1 MEHNHSGNTINK
13 GKHNKIKTAFFLTL
27 FFALVEFATGTIFN
41 SLALIADSIHM
52 ATDTIALFIASIAI
66 YLSSKPATKKFTFGL
81 GKIEV
86 AAAIIN
92 VLLIFYVVFGI
103 GYEAYMRIGSD
114 IDINASGVILVSSI
128 GFFVNVIV
136 FLMLH
141 YGYENLNTKAAKLHV
156 IGDLLGSVA
165 AIISGIIILTTGWV
179 IFDPIMSFIVCAILI
194 KMSLGL
200 IKNIIYSLM
209 DAVPENIN
217 IKEIESLII
226 DTDEKIK
233 SIHDLHIWKSADKE
247 ISLTAHI
254 DLTDLN
260 DWNETILK
268 INERLKK
275 KGILH
280 VTIQPEKL

>member
-13 GKHNKIKTAFFLTL
+13 GKHNKIKIAFFLTL
-27 FFALVEFATGTIFN
+27 FFALVEYITGTVFN

-52 ATDTIALFIASIAI
+52 ATDSIALFIASVAI

-92 VLLIFYVVFGI
+92 VLLIFYVVLGI
-103 GYEAYMRIGSD
+103 GYEAYTRIGSD
-114 IDINASGVILVSSI
+114 IEINASGVILVSSI
-128 GFFVNVIV
+128 GFVVNLIV

-165 AIISGIIILTTGWV
+165 AIISGVIILTTGWV
-179 IFDPIMSFIVCAILI
+179 IFDPIMSFIVCAILM
-194 KMSLGL
+194 KMSIGL
-200 IKNIIYSLM
+200 TKTIIYSLM

-217 IKEIESLII
+217 IKEIETLII

-254 DLTDLN
+254 DLIDLN
-260 DWNETILK
+260 GWNEIILK

-280 VTIQPEKL
+280 VTIQPEKI